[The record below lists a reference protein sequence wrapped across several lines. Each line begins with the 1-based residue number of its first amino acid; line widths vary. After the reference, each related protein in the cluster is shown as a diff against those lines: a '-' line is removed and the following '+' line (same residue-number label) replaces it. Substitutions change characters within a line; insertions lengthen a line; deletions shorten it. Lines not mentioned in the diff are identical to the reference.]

1 MRTANLAIVFTDIVG
16 YADRLSRQTYEQS
29 QRMLRLHEA
38 LVLPVFRAY
47 RGRRVKSIG
56 GTLLVT
62 FESPTDAILCA
73 SAVQD
78 RIWEWNKGVPEWD
91 RIKVRVG
98 VNVGEVRLEK
108 GDVFGEPVNIAAR
121 VLGLSDAGEVLFT
134 ESIWLSMNRNEI
146 EADDGGYQELKGVP
160 EPVRVFRVK
169 PCADLTQRP
178 YLGKALQR
186 AGKLAKVDPTRLT
199 SSEVRGHL
207 RAAWESA
214 AGHIAEAFPWITE
227 HSRALAIGAGC
238 LVLAIAAALLTP
250 AAVDRALARHDLG
263 AVQRH
268 VQGMRAGPKRTYYEG
283 RLQEER
289 KEFEGAA
296 RSFETAARAGERG
309 AFDRLLRMAQSGPC
323 EARVGAARALGR
335 LGDQEAVRVLQSM
348 ASEPQS
354 EQQQD
359 PRQHEGLLAQVI
371 DCNPRVAAHD
381 ALEQIRGA
389 P

>member
-227 HSRALAIGAGC
+227 HARALAIGAGC
-238 LVLAIAAALLTP
+238 LVLAVAAALLTP
-250 AAVDRALARHDLG
+250 AAVERALARRDLG
-263 AVQRH
+263 AVQRQ
-268 VQGMRAGPKRTYYEG
+268 VQGMRAGPTRTYYEG

-296 RSFETAARAGERG
+296 RSFEAAARAGERG
-309 AFDRLLRMAQSGPC
+309 AFDRLIKMAQSGPC

-348 ASEPQS
+348 ASEPQN
-354 EQQQD
+354 EQQQE
-359 PRQHEGLLAQVI
+359 PGRQEGLLAQVI
-371 DCNPRVAAHD
+371 DCNPRIAAHD
-381 ALEQIRGA
+381 ALAQIRGA

>member
-121 VLGLSDAGEVLFT
+121 VLGLADAGEVLFT

-169 PCADLTQRP
+169 PGSDLSMRP
-178 YLGKALQR
+178 YGGKALQR
-186 AGKLAKVDPTRLT
+186 AGKLPKVDLTRLT

-207 RAAWESA
+207 RAAAESA

-227 HSRALAIGAGC
+227 QARILAVAGVC
-238 LVLAIAAALLTP
+238 VLLAVAAALIAP
-250 AAVDRALARHDLG
+250 AAVERALARGDI
-263 AVQRH
+263 ATVSRE
-268 VQGMRAGPKRTYYEG
+268 VQGMRAGPRRTYYEG
-283 RLQEER
+283 RLQEAR

-296 RSFETAARAGERG
+296 RSLEAAARAGERR
-309 AFDRLLRMAQSGPC
+309 AFDRLLTMAQSGPC

-335 LGDQEAVRVLQSM
+335 LGDQEAVTVLQSM
-348 ASEPQS
+348 ENEPRAEGQQ
-354 EQQQD
+354 EQ
-359 PRQHEGLLAQVI
+359 GLLAHVLG
-371 DCNPRVAAHD
+371 CNARVAAHD